1 LGYKDIPTLLEACW
15 NASWIPAV
23 FHSKP
28 LKTSEEGKTRL
39 RYTKLCYTVSYG
51 REKWSFHTN
60 AAKVV
65 KVFIRAYKKGIQEM
79 HINEIHE
86 NLPEE
91 LQSQSLS
98 QVFKKRD
105 KDAAWKK
112 LIVDG
117 PSGRGF
123 YQLNPKYLENGLEE
137 IDLSEIPEE
146 NTPKA

>member
-1 LGYKDIPTLLEACW
+1 MDKTWEEMHLFAYLRPEGIKDTA
-15 NASWIPAV
+15 
-23 FHSKP
+23 
-28 LKTSEEGKTRL
+28 EGKAKL
-39 RYTKLCYTVSYG
+39 SYTKLCHMVSYG

-65 KVFIRAYKKGIQEM
+65 KVFIRAYIKGVKEM
-79 HINEIHE
+79 HINDIHE

-98 QVFKKRD
+98 QIFKKRD

-112 LIVDG
+112 LIIDG